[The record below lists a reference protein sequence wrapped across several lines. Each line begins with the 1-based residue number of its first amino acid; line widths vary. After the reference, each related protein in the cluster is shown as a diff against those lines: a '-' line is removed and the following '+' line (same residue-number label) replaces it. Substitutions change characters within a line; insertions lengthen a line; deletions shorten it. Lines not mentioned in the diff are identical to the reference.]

1 MTRRPLELR
10 ERTGYHDLMAD
21 LRKAGCPAC
30 HGAHRSAW
38 RYIDGLLWESV
49 NDPGTRARL
58 RASLGFC
65 REHSLM
71 AISVA
76 SAQSASLGM
85 AILYEDLLR
94 SAGRALAREARE
106 RSKRARGRRAVSRPR
121 CPACDSAEGHAA
133 NYLTILAVSDP
144 DSEPGRAIGRHG
156 HGLCL
161 PHAMQGIAAAHTPA
175 ERDRLVEVFLR
186 GADELRGELAE
197 YARKTDY
204 RFHHEGMSEAEASA
218 WRRAVLRLV
227 GEVRPRRRPER

>member
-10 ERTGYHDLMAD
+10 DRTGYHDLMAD
-21 LRKAGCPAC
+21 LRKPGCPAC
-30 HGAHRSAW
+30 HGANRSAW

-94 SAGRALAREARE
+94 YAERALAREARE
-106 RSKRARGRRAVSRPR
+106 RSKRGRGRRATPRPR
-121 CPACDSAEGHAA
+121 CPVCESAEGHAG
-133 NYLTILAVSDP
+133 NYMAILAVAEP
-144 DSEPGRAIGRHG
+144 DSAPARGIARHG

-161 PHAMQGIAAAHTPA
+161 PHAMQGVAVARTPV
-175 ERDRLVEVFLR
+175 ERDRLVDVYQR
-186 GADELRGELAE
+186 GAEELRGELAE
-197 YARKTDY
+197 YTRKTDY

-227 GEVRPRRRPER
+227 GEVRPRRQPER